1 MTAIEIPPTPAMI
14 HVETLEVPSKIENT
28 AASTGPIQKL
38 FKAKVLNVR
47 TTILPSGKKK
57 AYVRISPE
65 TPAIDIA
72 TQLGMV

>member
-38 FKAKVLNVR
+38 FKAKG
-47 TTILPSGKKK
+47 TPEPK
-57 AYVRISPE
+57 AIS
-65 TPAIDIA
+65 TDF
-72 TQLGMV
+72 LFFK